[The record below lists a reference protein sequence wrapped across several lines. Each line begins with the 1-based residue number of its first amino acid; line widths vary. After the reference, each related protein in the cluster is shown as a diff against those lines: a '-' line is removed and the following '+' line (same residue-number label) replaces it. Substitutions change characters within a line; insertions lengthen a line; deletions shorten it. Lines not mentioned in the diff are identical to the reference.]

1 MIFFSVPSLAKYNSM
16 KKILILILFL
26 VLGWAASTWFIGNE
40 TESLLKTYLQNSKK
54 AYAEMGMET
63 QYEMKEYKKSFL
75 KSTAKTVFSL
85 NTGDAEIDAIFKDL
99 QFNNTIT
106 HGPILWVGGVPSFGT
121 AHIHSTLDVDA
132 LEPEAKTLLKLIFA
146 DNNPLSANI
155 TFGLN
160 ETADYELIIPA
171 IEIKEEDS
179 YFNLK
184 EGIYISGI
192 FNKSTLIGTA
202 KGTFGSLAVKD
213 DGLIINASASS
224 LEIDMQGLVA
234 GQMIGAAHF
243 SIPSIK
249 IEAEAMPP
257 ISFGIDFNSDTRK
270 VNGDALEGDI
280 KLIASNI
287 KAPLEMTDITLNASF
302 NGLQIKGLEQLVAI
316 QTDLQQLQAGASK
329 GKGNPNEE
337 EQAALMNKLQN
348 LPNIMAAAL
357 QNTFKKDQTAI
368 SISADIVAKQDNS
381 HLAIKSHYIGNGAD
395 INLEE
400 LTTGGLAAILKIVN
414 GSLDLKA
421 SKAMLA
427 STPAAIVLLPLI
439 KQGLIVE
446 SEKSYTLNAIFKAD
460 GITLNDKV
468 MTADAF
474 AKVLEVGGVTGSDNE
489 LPAGIELP
497 DEEKQVLMQD
507 IPPQLLEELAT
518 QSIEALKEQG
528 LPEEIIEQI
537 KVIKQ
542 QKAE

>member
-1 MIFFSVPSLAKYNSM
+1 M
-16 KKILILILFL
+16 KKILILLLFL

-40 TESLLKTYLQNSKK
+40 TETLLKTYLQNSKK
-54 AYAEMGMET
+54 AYAEMGMKT
-63 QYEMKEYKKSFL
+63 QYEVKEYKKSFF

-85 NTGDAEIDAIFKDL
+85 NTGDTEIDTIFKDL

-106 HGPILWVGGVPSFGT
+106 HGPILWVEGVPSFGT

-146 DNNPLSANI
+146 DNNPLSVNI

-160 ETADYELIIPA
+160 ETANYELIIPA
-171 IEIKEEDS
+171 IDIKEEDS

-184 EGIYISGI
+184 EGIYISGV
-192 FNKSTLIGTA
+192 FDKSTLIGTA
-202 KGTFGSLAVKD
+202 KGTLGSLTLKD
-213 DGLIINASASS
+213 DGLVINASSS
-224 LEIDMQGLVA
+224 SFKMDMQGLVA
-234 GQMIGAAHF
+234 GQMIGRAHF
-243 SIPSIK
+243 SMPSIK
-249 IEAEAMPP
+249 IEAEAMSP
-257 ISFGIDFNSDTRK
+257 ISFGIDFTSDTRK

-280 KLIASNI
+280 KLTASNI
-287 KAPLEMTDITLNASF
+287 KTPLEMTDIKLNASF
-302 NGLQIKGLEQLVAI
+302 KGLQIKGLEQLVAI
-316 QTDLQQLQAGASK
+316 QTDLQQLRAGASN
-329 GKGNPNEE
+329 GKENPNEE

-368 SISADIVAKQDNS
+368 SISANIVAKQDNS

-400 LTTGGLAAILKIVN
+400 LATGGLIAILKIVN

-421 SKAMLA
+421 SKAMLT

-439 KQGLIVE
+439 KQGIIVE
-446 SEKSYTLNAIFKAD
+446 NEKSYTLNAIFKAD
-460 GITLNDKV
+460 TITLNDKV
-468 MTADAF
+468 MTANEF
-474 AKVLEVGGVTGSDNE
+474 ANVLEVGGVTGSDNV

-497 DEEKQVLMQD
+497 DEEKQVLMQN

-542 QKAE
+542 QKVE